1 MRERERRREEEFSG
15 LTARPLFVFSCA
27 CHLHDM
33 RAFLLSGYK
42 TLHVAAFSCICHRK
56 DDANDVYISPCIC
69 VVTTI
74 YLVTSTHIISTFHP
88 WWKQKYADRAF
99 WISLKQDGEEG
110 WFEGERGC
118 SWSTPFDWH
127 TDNNLDVSL
136 SDILWTWI
144 VCCRNN
150 SSSAHLNVFKNENTM
165 IQRFYF
171 ISVLSRFAWRKR
183 WNLFLPSR

>member
-1 MRERERRREEEFSG
+1 MRERERRSEEEFRG
-15 LTARPLFVFSCA
+15 LTVRPMFVFSCA
-27 CHLHDM
+27 CHLHDI
-33 RAFLLSGYK
+33 RAILSFGYK
-42 TLHVAAFSCICHRK
+42 TLHVAA
-56 DDANDVYISPCIC
+56 NDVYISLCIC

-99 WISLKQDGEEG
+99 WFSLKRDGEEG
-110 WFEGERGC
+110 RFEGERCC
-118 SWSTPFDWH
+118 SWSTPLDWN
-127 TDNNLDVSL
+127 TDNNLDASV

-144 VCCRNN
+144 VCCRNYN
-150 SSSAHLNVFKNENTM
+150 SSAHLNVFKNQNRM
-165 IQRFYF
+165 IWMFHF